1 MMGNDIRDFLDQ
13 EGENY
18 QINILPMIDII
29 FVILSFFIISS
40 LFLVKLET
48 IPVNLPNA
56 ESSNIEKDSV
66 IIVSIDL
73 DNKIYIDKKL
83 INLSSLENVI
93 KSKIENNSSKKV
105 VLRADKELKYG
116 KVISI
121 LDILRKIENIKIGVS
136 TES

>member
-1 MMGNDIRDFLDQ
+1 MKDSFNF
-13 EGENY
+13 EEENI

-29 FVILSFFIISS
+29 FVILSFFIVSS

-48 IPVNLPNA
+48 IPVNLPSA
-56 ESSNIEKDSV
+56 ETSKQEKDSL
-66 IIVSIDL
+66 IVVTL
-73 DNKIYIDKKL
+73 N
-83 INLSSLENVI
+83 LENRVFI
-93 KSKIENNSSKKV
+93 DDKFIDISILENEIRSKLKFSNNKKI
-105 VLRADKELKYG
+105 VLRADKDIKYG